1 MYTVLGATG
10 TVGAQVTTR
19 LLDAGHRVRAVGRSS
34 ERLEAVARL
43 GADTAVADTTD
54 QSALSTAMRDSD
66 AVFVM
71 QPVDHTA
78 ADNLA
83 SQRTMT
89 DAIVRA
95 LRESGVPRVVA
106 LSSVGAE
113 ISSSTG
119 FVVGLHIL
127 EQRLAEL
134 SGVEVLALRAGWFYD
149 NARSYLPLM
158 QNAGIVADSV
168 DPHVDVPMVA
178 TRDIAAAAVDALVGT
193 GWGGKH
199 LSREILGPVNVDQA
213 TVTAAL
219 GRAFGLPKLRYE
231 RLSDDDMV
239 ATLVDEAGFSPDV
252 AGHHVGMTRAINDGR
267 VVGRRPG
274 TTVLTGPTTIDDYA
288 TGLAAAAMRRLRV
301 PPISCPADR
310 HPECRRGRR
319 RASPLRRPGGSAGC
333 ATAR

>member
-19 LLDAGHRVRAVGRSS
+19 LLGGGHRVRAVGRSLG
-34 ERLEAVARL
+34 RLDTLARRGAVP
-43 GADTAVADTTD
+43 AVADMTNP
-54 QSALSTAMRDSD
+54 SALTEAMRGSS
-66 AVFVM
+66 AVLVL

-78 ADNLA
+78 ADHLA

-113 ISSSTG
+113 IASGTG
-119 FVVGLHIL
+119 FLVGLHIL

-134 SGVEVLALRAGWFYD
+134 SGADVLALRAGWFYD

-158 QNAGIVADSV
+158 QNAGIVADSL
-168 DPHVDVPMVA
+168 DPHVAVPMVA
-178 TRDIAAAAVDALVGT
+178 TRDIAAAAVDALVET
-193 GWGGKH
+193 GWGGGH

-219 GRAFGLPKLRYE
+219 GRAFGLPELRYVC
-231 RLSDDDMV
+231 LSDDDMV

-252 AGHHVGMTRAINDGR
+252 ARHHVGMTRAINDGR
-267 VVGRRPG
+267 VAGRRPG
-274 TTVLTGPTTIDDYA
+274 TTVVTGPTTIDDYA
-288 TGLAAAAMRRLRV
+288 GVLA
-301 PPISCPADR
+301 
-310 HPECRRGRR
+310 EG
-319 RASPLRRPGGSAGC
+319 
-333 ATAR
+333 ARSSR

>member
-54 QSALSTAMRDSD
+54 HSALSTAMRDSD

-83 SQRTMT
+83 SQWTMT

-119 FVVGLHIL
+119 FLVGLHIL

-158 QNAGIVADSV
+158 QNAGIVADSL
-168 DPHVDVPMVA
+168 DPHVAVPMVA
-178 TRDIAAAAVDALVGT
+178 TRDIAAAAVDALAGT
-193 GWGGKH
+193 GWGGTH

-288 TGLAAAAMRRLRV
+288 TGLAAAAMATT
-301 PPISCPADR
+301 S
-310 HPECRRGRR
+310 
-319 RASPLRRPGGSAGC
+319 SPTDQLSR
-333 ATAR
+333 